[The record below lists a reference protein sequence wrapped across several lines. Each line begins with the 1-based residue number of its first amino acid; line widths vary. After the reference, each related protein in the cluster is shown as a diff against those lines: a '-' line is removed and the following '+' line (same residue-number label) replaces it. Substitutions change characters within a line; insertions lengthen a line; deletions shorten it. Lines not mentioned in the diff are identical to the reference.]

1 MIPRRSSLAAIE
13 NFLPSG
19 HACDIVNDILIIGAG
34 PAGLAVAG
42 SLAARGLQA
51 TVVER
56 EGDVGASWRGH
67 YDRLRLH
74 TVKQESALPGMPFP
88 KAYPRYVTRAQMVD
102 YLSAYAARFGI
113 DPRFGCEVTSIS
125 PAGGA
130 WRTEIRTGESIV
142 SRSVVLATGANA
154 HPLLPEL
161 AGRDR
166 FAGTI
171 THSRDYRNASAW
183 QGKRVLVV
191 GMGNTGAEIA
201 LDLVEHGIAVTLS
214 VRSPVNIVRRDVLGR
229 PTQLTSI
236 LISRLPEAW
245 GDAIA
250 RVFRDLTIG
259 DLGRWGLRTS
269 PVSPLR
275 DLRRF
280 GRTPVIDVG
289 TVARIKAG
297 DIRVRPDVE
306 TLTPTGARF
315 VDGSEQPFD
324 AIILATG
331 YRSGL
336 QQLFPQTEL
345 PLDERGLPT
354 TPIATGALAGLY
366 FVGFDIRQPGG
377 LLRAIGTQAQGVA
390 DAIAGKVGSG
400 IEAGHRIASSAESA
414 R

>member
-1 MIPRRSSLAAIE
+1 
-13 NFLPSG
+13 
-19 HACDIVNDILIIGAG
+19 VKNDILIIGAG

-56 EGDVGASWRGH
+56 AGDVGASWRGH

-113 DPRFGCEVTSIS
+113 VPRFGCEVTSIS
-125 PAGGA
+125 PAGGQ
-130 WRTEIRTGESIV
+130 WRTETRTGETIV
-142 SRSVVLATGANA
+142 SRTVVLATGANA
-154 HPLLPEL
+154 HPLLPEI
-161 AGRDR
+161 AGRER

-171 THSRDYRNASAW
+171 THSRDYRHASAW
-183 QGKRVLVV
+183 QGRRVLVV

-201 LDLVEHGIAVTLS
+201 LDLAEHAIAATLS

-297 DIRVRPDVE
+297 DIRVRPNIE
-306 TLTPTGARF
+306 MLTATGARF

-331 YRSGL
+331 YRARL

-377 LLRAIGTQAQGVA
+377 LLRAIGLQAQTVA
-390 DAIAGKVGSG
+390 DAVAGRVGHR
-400 IEAGHRIASSAESA
+400 IEAGHAIAPSGESA
-414 R
+414 G

>member
-1 MIPRRSSLAAIE
+1 MGGTGDGARRTVTS
-13 NFLPSG
+13 
-19 HACDIVNDILIIGAG
+19 DILIVGAG

-51 TVVER
+51 AVIEKS
-56 EGDVGASWRGH
+56 GDIGASWRGH
-67 YDRLRLH
+67 YERLCLH

-88 KAYPRYVTRAQMVD
+88 ADYPRYVTRAQMVD
-102 YLSAYAARFGI
+102 YLCAYAARFGI
-113 DPRFGCEVTSIS
+113 APRYGAEATAILPAADGCWET
-125 PAGGA
+125 
-130 WRTEIRTGESIV
+130 RTATGESIPA
-142 SRSVVLATGANA
+142 RAVVLATGANA
-154 HPLLPEL
+154 HPLRPAL
-161 AGRDR
+161 AGREH

-171 THSRDYRNASAW
+171 IHSRDYRNASAW
-183 QGKRVLVV
+183 RGRAVLVV

-201 LDLVEHGIAVTLS
+201 LDLVEHGAAATLS

-236 LISRLPEAW
+236 MLSRLPESW

-250 RVFRDLTIG
+250 RLFRDLTVG

-269 PVSPLR
+269 GTSPLR

-289 TVARIKAG
+289 TIARIKAG
-297 DIRVRPDVE
+297 DIRIRPGIE
-306 TLTPTGARF
+306 ALTTAGARF
-315 VDGSEQPFD
+315 VDGSEQSFD

-331 YRSGL
+331 YGAGL
-336 QQLFPQTEL
+336 QPLFPQTEL

-354 TPIATGALAGLY
+354 APIGTGPLVGLY

-377 LLRAIGTQAQGVA
+377 LLRTIGIQAQAVTEAIVA
-390 DAIAGKVGSG
+390 RVAEITPGSASRG
-400 IEAGHRIASSAESA
+400 SCRSSA
-414 R
+414 